1 VRKELDRNEY
11 IITKG
16 WDTTISKNSMELN
29 MDHGGTFTYTFLEG
43 YRDVME
49 MGRAIDPSE
58 VYSIT
63 IGDTEIGL

>member
-1 VRKELDRNEY
+1 
-11 IITKG
+11 
-16 WDTTISKNSMELN
+16 MELN